1 MPPGCAGS
9 PAADVS
15 GRVGHRHP
23 RGPDEPVADAVAGLE
38 HLDDGGARRSVGEL
52 GLDVHEGL
60 VHVRVELLPRLAQ
73 ALDAVAAERGLELLG
88 DGRERAGGEVTGL
101 AGHVDVVQDWQQG
114 LDDAADRRV
123 ADDLTVAVD
132 ALLVVDVLGLQ
143 SLQVGEQRR
152 GHGVLLGEGDS
163 LRLTGVCGLG
173 RLAGVAGV
181 AGLVC
186 GVIELVLTTRLGRG
200 ARTALVVGVVALAR
214 GVAAP
219 GRGAGGVAAGT
230 RRARDGHV
238 GLLAGRAVD
247 LGGGHFASLASSSS
261 TTSAST
267 TSSSPWDAPADSP
280 AGEPSCAPAEPAA
293 LAEACSEAY
302 TAWPIAWDLVLRSST
317 LALMSSALASEPS
330 AMAALRSA
338 SDSSTG
344 VLTSAGTLSPDSLRK
359 DSVEKTSCSAWFL
372 TSASSR
378 RLRSSSACA
387 SASLTM
393 RSISSLDRAEPPVI
407 VIFCS
412 LPVPWSLAETLTMPL
427 ASMSKVTSI
436 FGTPRGAGAMP
447 VSSKVP
453 SDLLCCAIS
462 RSPWKTWMRTEGW
475 LSSAVL
481 KISERFVGMAVL
493 RSMSLV
499 NRPPL
504 VSMPSESGVTSMS
517 RTSLRSPLRTPAW
530 SE

>member
-23 RGPDEPVADAVAGLE
+23 RGPDEPVADAVARLE
-38 HLDDGGARRSVGEL
+38 HLDDGGARRSVGKL

-60 VHVRVELLPRLAQ
+60 VHVRVELLTGLAHP
-73 ALDAVAAERGLELLG
+73 LDAEATERGLELVG
-88 DGRERAGGEVTGL
+88 DGRERSTGEVSGL
-101 AGHVDVVQDWQQG
+101 AGHVDVVQDRQQR
-114 LDDAADRRV
+114 LDDATDRGV
-123 ADDLTVAVD
+123 PDDLTVTVD

-152 GHGVLLGEGDS
+152 GHGVLLGEGDA
-163 LRLTGVCGLG
+163 LRLTGVGRLGGLG
-173 RLAGVAGV
+173 GLGGPAGVAGV
-181 AGLVC
+181 AGLAC
-186 GVIELVLTTRLGRG
+186 GVVELVLTTRLGRG

-230 RRARDGHV
+230 FRARGGHV

-247 LGGGHFASLASSSS
+247 LGVGHLASLASSSS

-302 TAWPIAWDLVLRSST
+302 TAWPIAWDFVLRSST

-359 DSVEKTSCSAWFL
+359 VSVEKTSCSAWFL

-378 RLRSSSACA
+378 RLWSSSAWA

-436 FGTPRGAGAMP
+436 FGTPRGAGAIP
-447 VSSKVP
+447 
-453 SDLLCCAIS
+453 
-462 RSPWKTWMRTEGW
+462 
-475 LSSAVL
+475 
-481 KISERFVGMAVL
+481 
-493 RSMSLV
+493 
-499 NRPPL
+499 
-504 VSMPSESGVTSMS
+504 
-517 RTSLRSPLRTPAW
+517 
-530 SE
+530 